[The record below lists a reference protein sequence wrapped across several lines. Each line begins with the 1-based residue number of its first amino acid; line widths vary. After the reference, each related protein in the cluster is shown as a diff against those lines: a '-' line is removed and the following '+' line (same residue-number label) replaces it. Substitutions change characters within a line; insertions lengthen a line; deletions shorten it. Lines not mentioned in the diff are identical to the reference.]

1 PLHSTPFHSTPLHS
15 TPLHST
21 PLHSTP
27 LHSPL
32 LHSNSL
38 APSLVQQT
46 MRDSR
51 SSFPLELVLFV
62 LEHLAIDNSPRRP
75 ILSLLLINKLCYRYL
90 FSRIYQNVRL
100 SSWQQYRSFFSQ
112 DRHLITHNLRHLN
125 VEGTISWSVKMLAD
139 AMANASNL
147 TSLTLR
153 AVLSRSLSN
162 DFHKLLSSLP
172 EPQNLKAL
180 TITAATS
187 DYNPA
192 FMQQEVLRKVATF
205 QNLRLLHLGGSYR
218 DSSDSNADA
227 LIRLSST
234 LAGQHPQQLRA
245 LLLTDNDTLNEHA
258 IFRIVD
264 NLAPMLKYLA
274 LSGTRITGPA
284 LECLADRLL
293 KLDALAVGGCNEI
306 TTKDVECFIKDNLKC
321 NITRTEKE
329 PLEVYVDLVAVALGY
344 YCLVHGTSSENCAKH
359 EVGRTG
365 SIWSILLRLR
375 QKAGKR
381 EGFLSDVP
389 FLLFSLF
396 CTPINLCKFLQ
407 LYFFLYINATFSATY
422 LHSSHRK
429 HRIRFTAAELPTP
442 VNGVIPLANLVRIGV
457 LYVSVVYYVC
467 FVVSLVCR
475 CSRVVFLSTIRLC
488 TGFLQQATA
497 YNERYMIVH
506 VPLCRLC
513 DGDNYANW

>member
-1 PLHSTPFHSTPLHS
+1 HSTPLHS

-27 LHSPL
+27 LHSTPL
-32 LHSNSL
+32 SSTPFQLISSL
-38 APSLVQQT
+38 SRQQT

-381 EGFLSDVP
+381 EGFCLM
-389 FLLFSLF
+389 SLF
-396 CTPINLCKFLQ
+396 YFFLYFVRLLIY

-429 HRIRFTAAELPTP
+429 HRTRFTAAELPTP
-442 VNGVIPLANLVRIGV
+442 VNGVIPLANL
-457 LYVSVVYYVC
+457 
-467 FVVSLVCR
+467 
-475 CSRVVFLSTIRLC
+475 
-488 TGFLQQATA
+488 
-497 YNERYMIVH
+497 
-506 VPLCRLC
+506 
-513 DGDNYANW
+513 